1 MKIFKH
7 QSLILNSAEIV
18 FIGWKNYAPIKDHI
32 YFNVVIICHIFQEQV
47 WSIARHQIFIVNQ
60 IVACQ
65 TKRQT
70 N

>member
-18 FIGWKNYAPIKDHI
+18 FIGWQNYAPIKDHI

-47 WSIARHQIFIVNQ
+47 
-60 IVACQ
+60 
-65 TKRQT
+65 
-70 N
+70 